1 MSVSVLFLHT
11 DSGLFEQINSNDDCG
26 VLQGNWSENYSNGVN
41 PSEWTGSG
49 SILKQWAKS
58 GYRPV
63 KYGQCWVFA
72 AVMCTGTEYCM
83 PSMLM
88 RKISNVCFWGENASL
103 KTVSSLVMRVLG
115 IPTRVVTN
123 YNSAHDTNG
132 NLVIEEYY
140 TEKGEKLPRNRESI
154 WWVGCYWC
162 QWWLHYCNNLT
173 ILISLIIICPKIWEL
188 TLLYIPCRNFHVWVE
203 CWMKRRDLKAGF
215 DGWQVV
221 DPTPQEKSGGQ
232 SCFFGWSI
240 SWISGISYSYYLIL
254 IVHTDIVI

>member
-58 GYRPV
+58 GFRPV

-140 TEKGEKLPRNRESI
+140 TEKGEKLPRIRDSI
-154 WWVGCYWC
+154 W
-162 QWWLHYCNNLT
+162 
-173 ILISLIIICPKIWEL
+173 
-188 TLLYIPCRNFHVWVE
+188 
-203 CWMKRRDLKAGF
+203 
-215 DGWQVV
+215 
-221 DPTPQEKSGGQ
+221 
-232 SCFFGWSI
+232 
-240 SWISGISYSYYLIL
+240 
-254 IVHTDIVI
+254 